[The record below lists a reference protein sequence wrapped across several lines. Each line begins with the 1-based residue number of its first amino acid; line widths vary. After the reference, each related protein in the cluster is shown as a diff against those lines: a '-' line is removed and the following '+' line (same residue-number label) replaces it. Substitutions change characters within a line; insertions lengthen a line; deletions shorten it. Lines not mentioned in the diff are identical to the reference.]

1 MVLDLQQ
8 LSDREE
14 IRETIMRW
22 SRAVDTN
29 NWPLFDQAYTDDIE
43 TDFTSLGLPRTSIKE
58 LRGMLEKSTEF
69 FDLQHHILSN
79 ITYHAVSATTAR
91 TSTLVTATSVPKSAP
106 PFQTLAWYH
115 DDLRKTKDGWRICK
129 RVCEK
134 VYDTNTVK
142 DFTPPVL
149 AK

>member
-1 MVLDLQQ
+1 VQQ

-29 NWPLFDQAYTDDIE
+29 NWDLFDAAYTDDIE
-43 TDFTSLGLPRTSIKE
+43 ADFTSLGLPAMPIKQ
-58 LRGMLEKSTEF
+58 LRGLLQKSTDF

-79 ITYHAVSATTAR
+79 ITYHEVTATTAR
-91 TSTLVTATSVPKSAP
+91 TSTLVTATSVPKGAP

-115 DDLRKTKDGWRICK
+115 DHLRKTKDGWRISK
-129 RVCEK
+129 RLCEK
-134 VYDTNTVK
+134 VYDTNPVK
-142 DFTPPVL
+142 EFTPPAL
-149 AK
+149 SK